1 MARNLRHPATVLLD
15 RIELFVNAARHHN
28 LARTA
33 RSMHV
38 SPSSVSQRLKSL
50 EKDFGTKLYRKN
62 KDGIELTTAGQALLS
77 TANQVLHQLATLRR
91 TFNLGSEKTVQT
103 LSVGG
108 TYNPSAKHL
117 PSAIAAFQK
126 SYPEVTVTFLTSYR
140 RTVEKWVRDGEVEIA
155 IVQNPSESCLADLF
169 TEHFAVDTLVFFVH
183 VAHPLSKKQKIS
195 FEDLANT
202 PLVVRD
208 NWEPMQKVLALLKS
222 RGLNLNVTLRCASPD
237 AVTAAVRRK
246 MGIGILF
253 HDLIEEDVRR
263 RELKILRIP
272 GLPRMSGN
280 SYIVFDKT
288 KPLTYPATA
297 FLALLRDMKSRQKK
311 LHDIQRLASTHQS

>member
-1 MARNLRHPATVLLD
+1 MLLN

-50 EKDFGTKLYRKN
+50 EKDFGAKLYRKN
-62 KDGIELTTAGQALLS
+62 KDGIELTAAGQALLS
-77 TANQVLHQLATLRR
+77 TANQVLHQLAALRR
-91 TFNLGSEKTVQT
+91 TFNPNSERTVQT

-108 TYNPSAKHL
+108 TYSPSAKHL
-117 PSAIAAFQK
+117 PAAIAAFQK
-126 SYPEVTVTFLTSYR
+126 ACPKITVTFLTSYR

-155 IVQNPSESCLADLF
+155 IVQDPSESCLTELF
-169 TEHFAVDTLVFFVH
+169 TEHFSVDTLAFFAH
-183 VAHPLSKKQKIS
+183 IAHPLGKKQKIS

-208 NWEPMQKVLALLKS
+208 GWEPTQKVLALLKS

-237 AVTAAVRRK
+237 AVKAAVRRK

-253 HDLIEEDVRR
+253 HDLIEEDIRR
-263 RELKILRIP
+263 KEFKIFRVP
-272 GLPRMSGN
+272 GLPRVSGN
-280 SYIVFDKT
+280 SYIVLDQT
-288 KPLTYPATA
+288 KPLNYPATA
-297 FLALLRDMKSRQKK
+297 FLALLRDMKSRQKQPADMQK
-311 LHDIQRLASTHQS
+311 LAAAHQS